1 MEQEHNKETKTL
13 RGSLS
18 SFFSSNFFCKKDKD
32 VQNFLHN
39 KAIRFEEADKSRT
52 YFVVDEEKLNES
64 KLAIFGYFSLGIKS
78 IDLAE
83 DIPKNQR
90 RKLDGLSKNAD
101 SLNVYLI
108 GQLAK
113 NDNYKDQVTG
123 AELLNYA
130 IPLIKNCMKIIGGR
144 VVLVECKNQEKL
156 VDFYKKQDFTKLQE
170 TEDTKNMIQ
179 LVQTLK

>member
-1 MEQEHNKETKTL
+1 
-13 RGSLS
+13 
-18 SFFSSNFFCKKDKD
+18 
-32 VQNFLHN
+32 
-39 KAIRFEEADKSRT
+39 
-52 YFVVDEEKLNES
+52 
-64 KLAIFGYFSLGIKS
+64 
-78 IDLAE
+78 LAE

>member
-1 MEQEHNKETKTL
+1 LEQEHNEEAKTL
-13 RGSLS
+13 RKSLS
-18 SFFSSNFFCKKDKD
+18 SFFSSNFFCKKDRD
-32 VQNFLHN
+32 VQSFLHN
-39 KAIRFEEADKSRT
+39 KAIRFEDADKSRT

-83 DIPKNQR
+83 DVSKSQR

-113 NDNYKDQVTG
+113 NDSYKDKVTG
-123 AELLNYA
+123 TELLNYA
-130 IPLIKNCMKIIGGR
+130 IPLIKNCMRIIGGR

-156 VDFYKKQDFTKLQE
+156 VDFYKKQNFTILQE
-170 TEDTKNMIQ
+170 TEDSKNMIQ
-179 LVQTLK
+179 LVRTLK